1 MTHFDFD
8 DRYQDELVVGSA
20 ISRREGV
27 VWSIVGHVV
36 LIAILLY
43 LPRLAWFQPTA
54 EELEQQRLELL
65 AQLKQQQDAPVFMLA
80 EPLRDIPTEQPRE
93 RVDLS
98 DLDRRS
104 TTVERAPVPE
114 NTLPASRGNTSERVE
129 AAPPAAEPKGE
140 EAPPEPERQPEQ
152 QIARNTTSALP
163 RPIEPPRPPPGSI
176 IGEAVRN
183 LQQYA
188 RNQTFDNPQGGN
200 TDRSESIQF
209 DSKGVDFGPWLRRF
223 VSQVRR
229 NWFIPQSAMTFRGHV
244 VLQFYIHRDGRITD
258 VNVVQPSD
266 IASFNRA
273 AFDAIVGSNPTEPL
287 PAAYP
292 DDKALFT
299 VTFYYNERP
308 PSGS

>member
-8 DRYQDELVVGSA
+8 GRYQDELVVGSA

-27 VWSIVGHVV
+27 VWSVVAHVV
-36 LIAILLY
+36 LVAVLLY
-43 LPRLAWFQPTA
+43 LPRLALFQLTP
-54 EELEQQRLELL
+54 EEVEQQELERLAQLEQQQE
-65 AQLKQQQDAPVFMLA
+65 APRFVMV
-80 EPLRDIPTEQPRE
+80 EPLRDLPTEQPRE

-98 DLDRRS
+98 DLDRRA

-114 NTLPASRGNTSERVE
+114 NPLPAARGNTSERVE
-129 AAPPAAEPKGE
+129 AAPPAPEPKGV
-140 EAPPEPERQPEQ
+140 EAPPEPAAQPQE
-152 QIARNTTSALP
+152 QIARNTPAALP
-163 RPIEPPRPPPGSI
+163 RPIEPPRPPPGSV

-183 LQQYA
+183 LERYA

-200 TDRSESIQF
+200 IDRGESVQF

-229 NWFIPQSAMTFRGHV
+229 NWFVPLSAMTFRGHV
-244 VLQFYIHRDGRITD
+244 VLQFNIHRDGRITD
-258 VNVVQPSD
+258 VTVAQPSD
-266 IASFNRA
+266 IESFNRA
-273 AFDAIVGSNPTEPL
+273 AVNAITSSNPTEPL
-287 PAAYP
+287 PPEYP

-308 PSGS
+308 PGS